1 MGFFKRHFLNFRK
14 FAVMTLVFY
23 FAFSGVSNAAVGP
36 TDLKRMIEQKSLQ
49 LQDIMNQIR
58 ENEEKLEGVREDK
71 STLQSELKRLQTEIK
86 RLTLGIKSSE
96 ITIEKLGFEIES
108 LQYDVV
114 ELERK
119 ITVEKEAIIET
130 LRELQIKDDEPLL
143 ITFLKNNSLA
153 ESVFAAEGLANLSG
167 KLSTE
172 INEMKVLKEQ
182 LNEKLSESSKKKK
195 NKEVENINFKNKK
208 LIAAD
213 TQKEKQT
220 FLSRAENQEKK
231 YQQELEELQ
240 KLQDEISEEINLYEE
255 ELRLK
260 IDPSALPASRP
271 GVLELP
277 IFIPPA
283 RLSQKYGSTPYVRR
297 QGRTWHNGIDL
308 AASLGTPMA
317 AAESGKVIAV
327 GDQDNY
333 RVNGRKTCYKAAYGK
348 FVMIKHENNLTTLYA
363 HLSRW
368 IVNVGDT
375 VERGQVIGYVGSTGR
390 STGPHLH
397 FVVYATQT
405 IPPARPG
412 YPEGTRSSNLC
423 GPMPI
428 GGDLNPL
435 NYLAI

>member
-1 MGFFKRHFLNFRK
+1 MGFFKKHFLNFRK
-14 FAVMTLVFY
+14 FAVITLVFY
-23 FAFSGVSNAAVGP
+23 FAFSGVSQAVGP
-36 TDLKRMIEQKSLQ
+36 TDLKRIIEQKSLQ

-58 ENEEKLEGVREDK
+58 ENEEKLEDVRDDK
-71 STLQSELKRLQTEIK
+71 STLQSELKRIQTEIK
-86 RLTLGIKSSE
+86 RLTLGITSSE

-108 LQYDVV
+108 LQYEVV

-119 ITVEKEAIIET
+119 ITVGKEAIVGT
-130 LRELQIKDDEPLL
+130 LRELQIKDNESLL

-153 ESVFAAEGLANLSG
+153 ESVFAAESLANLSG

-172 INEMKVLKEQ
+172 VNEMKVLKEQ
-182 LNEKLSESSKKKK
+182 LNEKFLESSKKKK
-195 NKEVENINFKNKK
+195 NKEVENINLKNKK
-208 LIAAD
+208 LIVAD
-213 TQKEKQT
+213 IKKEKQI

-231 YQQELEELQ
+231 YQQELEVLQ

-255 ELRLK
+255 ELRLE

-283 RLSQKYGSTPYVRR
+283 RLSQKYGSTSYVRR

-308 AASLGTPMA
+308 AASLGTPMV

-333 RVNGRKTCYKAAYGK
+333 LVNGRKTCYRAAYGK

-423 GPMPI
+423 GPMPV